1 MPRTLLTLLSLLP
14 LLAHAAKSPQ
24 SFEGRVVAVADGDTL
39 TVLDSNNLQH
49 KIRVAGIDAPEKGQ
63 PFGDRSKQSLSRAV
77 MGKDVRIEWD
87 KQDRYG
93 RYVAKVRVTPVSH
106 PCTTTGEPCPKTL
119 DVGRAQLTVG
129 LAWHFKKYEN
139 EQSEEDRLAY
149 AFDEQEARVRKA
161 GLWADADP
169 VPPWDWR
176 AGPADG
182 PIKKADKSGIC
193 HTPESPSYRALK
205 HFKAFPSLEACIAS
219 GGRPLK

>member
-1 MPRTLLTLLSLLP
+1 MPYRLLP
-14 LLAHAAKSPQ
+14 LLCLLPLFAHAAPSPQ
-24 SFEGRVVAVADGDTL
+24 AFEGRVVAVADGDTL

-63 PFGDRSKQSLSRAV
+63 PFGDRSKQSLSGAV
-77 MGKDVRIEWD
+77 MGKDVRIEWN

-93 RYVAKVRVTPVSH
+93 RYVAKVWVTPMSH

-169 VPPWDWR
+169 VPPWVWR
-176 AGPADG
+176 EGPKDG

-193 HTPESPSYRALK
+193 HTPESPSYLALK
-205 HFKAFPSLEACIAS
+205 HFQAFPSLEACIAS